1 LAAICSADV
10 KQAPNGSAAATIN
23 RSRKKCISFPPPV

>member
-1 LAAICSADV
+1 V

-23 RSRKKCISFPPPV
+23 RSRKKCISFPPLLKLPFL